1 MEFSSFPKNLA
12 YAVKSLSGFSK
23 STVKLLPDNRTDTVT
38 SGNIVR
44 VRLPQN
50 SLVDLRT
57 FTMYYEGSCS
67 NDKTT
72 CKAHF
77 PRLSSSIIE
86 TLTIFVN
93 GTQIENIQNYNL
105 LYNTLY
111 DLDGG
116 GIDQQ
121 AKRHLENVDPS
132 VYYEVGTNSATT
144 GGALNTLLHDT
155 SNKYDSASDAKN
167 RKFIINNWLGFLS
180 TCSTPVIDTND
191 LNECIVELRLSN
203 ADILFLSGQD
213 GVTTTEGNATSF
225 TLSKVGFT
233 ISKIVFNDPMYYN
246 MKASKLL
253 GDGLTLGYNTYI
265 NTRSGQTKKATSMN
279 VYTNINTTSLNQVI
293 CVLQNPYNWGT
304 GSGTAKHLLL
314 NNAASGTDE
323 DRVPFQSALAD
334 ALPVTGVIGDLF
346 NQSSYFRRNGVGL
359 TTSQLFINNTPIMS
373 QPLEPHLIY
382 NENLIA
388 LGNNH
393 TDMGIGIHPGCV
405 SLAHFLKYYFC
416 HIVSLENICAGEPF
430 YKTGLDGKASS
441 LNINSV
447 SSFTTAVDEVIPH
460 IYCNCTRIMQ
470 INEGHAITI
479 IV

>member
-12 YAVKSLSGFSK
+12 YAVKTLSGFSK
-23 STVKLLPDNRTDTVT
+23 STVKILPDNRVTTVQ
-38 SGNIVR
+38 SGDVIR

-57 FTMYYEGSCS
+57 FTMYYDGSTES
-67 NDKTT
+67 SETT
-72 CKAHF
+72 SLAHF

-93 GTQIENIQNYNL
+93 GTQIENIQNYHL

-121 AKRHLENVDPS
+121 AKRHLENIDPS
-132 VYYEVGTNSATT
+132 VYYTPTADSATT
-144 GGALNTLLHDT
+144 GTVRNTLLAAT
-155 SNKYDSASDAKN
+155 TNAKTDAGTN
-167 RKFIINNWLGFLS
+167 DRKFIVNSWLGFLS
-180 TCSTPVIDTND
+180 TCSCPCIDTND
-191 LNECIVELRLSN
+191 LNEVIIEIRVASPEIC
-203 ADILFLSGQD
+203 FLSG
-213 GVTTTEGNATSF
+213 VSAAATTLGNANAF
-225 TLSKVGFT
+225 FLKKVGFT

-246 MKASKLL
+246 LKASKLL

-265 NTRSGQTKKATSMN
+265 NTKGGSTPKTTSMN

-293 CVLQNPYNWGT
+293 CVFQNPSNWGNASANTTKQLLLQNAV
-304 GSGTAKHLLL
+304 SA
-314 NNAASGTDE
+314 TDAN
-323 DRVPFQSALAD
+323 RVPFSNVLAQTLT
-334 ALPVTGVIGDLF
+334 ATIGGLF

-359 TTSQLFINNTPIMS
+359 ATSQLFINNTPIMP
-373 QPLEPHLIY
+373 QPLEPELIY

-393 TDMGIGIHPGCV
+393 TDMGIGVHPGCL
-405 SLAHFLKYYFC
+405 SLSHFLQYYFC
-416 HIVSLENICAGEPF
+416 HIVSLENISAGEAF
-430 YKTGLDGKASS
+430 YKSGLDGKASA
-441 LNINSV
+441 LNVNWV
-447 SSFTTAVDEVIPH
+447 SSFTTATDSVIPH

-470 INEGHAITI
+470 VNEGHAVTI

>member
-12 YAVKSLSGFSK
+12 YAVKTLSGFSK
-23 STVKLLPDNRTDTVT
+23 STVKLLPDNRVSTVQ
-38 SGNIVR
+38 SGDVIR

-57 FTMYYEGSCS
+57 FTMYYDGSTES
-67 NDKTT
+67 DTAGN
-72 CKAHF
+72 KAHF
-77 PRLSSSIIE
+77 PRLSSSVIE

-93 GTQIENIQNYNL
+93 GTQIENIQNYHL

-121 AKRHLENVDPS
+121 AKRHLENIDPS
-132 VYYEVGTNSATT
+132 VYYTASTDIATT
-144 GGALNTLLHDT
+144 GAPQITTLAAT
-155 SNKYDSASDAKN
+155 TNAKSDAGTN
-167 RKFIINNWLGFLS
+167 DRKFIINSWLGWLS
-180 TCSTPVIDTND
+180 TCSCPCIDTND
-191 LNECIVELRLSN
+191 LNEVIIEIRLASPDICFLAGTSAT
-203 ADILFLSGQD
+203 AD
-213 GVTTTEGNATSF
+213 VTAGNATGF
-225 TLSKVGFT
+225 FLKKVGFT

-246 MKASKLL
+246 LKASKLL

-265 NTRSGQTKKATSMN
+265 NTKGGATLKSTSMN

-293 CVLQNPYNWGT
+293 CLFQNPSNWGGAS
-304 GSGTAKHLLL
+304 GSTAKHLLL
-314 NNAASGTDE
+314 QTAVSATNAS
-323 DRVPFQSALAD
+323 RVPFSNVLAQSLTA
-334 ALPVTGVIGDLF
+334 TIGDLF

-359 TTSQLFINNTPIMS
+359 TTSQLFINNTPIMP
-373 QPLEPHLIY
+373 QPLEPELIY

-393 TDMGIGIHPGCV
+393 TDMGIGVHPGCL

-416 HIVSLENICAGEPF
+416 HIVSLENICAGEAF
-430 YKTGLDGKASS
+430 YKSGLDGKASS
-441 LNINSV
+441 LNINWV
-447 SSFTTAVDEVIPH
+447 SSFATATDNVIPH

-470 INEGHAITI
+470 VNEGHAITV